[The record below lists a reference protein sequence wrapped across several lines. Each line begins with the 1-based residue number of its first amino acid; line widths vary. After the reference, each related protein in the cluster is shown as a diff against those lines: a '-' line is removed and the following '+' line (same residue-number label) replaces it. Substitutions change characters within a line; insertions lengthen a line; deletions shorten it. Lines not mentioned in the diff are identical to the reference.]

1 MWFIFSLALFGM
13 LLMVM
18 TSTKFITQGTAGI
31 VERMGKY
38 VKTVGPGVHFIAPIF
53 SRMIRISLKERVE
66 HFDPQDIITK
76 EGLVVKIDAFL
87 LFRIIDAKKAIYDI
101 ENYLMALEA
110 VTMATLRDVVGGMT
124 LSETLASREVINS
137 KLRAVLDEHT
147 SRFGIK
153 VTSVEIKAIDPP
165 SDFTQAM
172 EEEKRAEI
180 TKTATITISEGE
192 KQSNIN
198 RAEGEKQA
206 AITTAEGQSEAMKRK
221 AEGEK
226 QATVLR
232 AEGRS
237 IAYGNLFKALSESNI
252 NEEAIA
258 IRYLEALEKVADGKA
273 TTLILPNEASGIL
286 GSMAAIVKTI
296 GTTNGESL
304 AKEVTDHILG
314 EDLKSEKDD
323 RIDSGK

>member
-1 MWFIFSLALFGM
+1 MWFAFTLALFGM

-18 TSTKFITQGTAGI
+18 TSTKFVTQGTAGI

-53 SRMIRISLKERVE
+53 SKMIRISLKERVE
-66 HFDPQDIITK
+66 HFEPQDIITK

-87 LFRIIDAKKAIYDI
+87 LFRIIDAKKAIYDVESYI
-101 ENYLMALEA
+101 IALDA
-110 VTMATLRDVVGGMT
+110 ITMATLRDVVGGMT
-124 LSETLASREVINS
+124 LSHTLESREVINS

-165 SDFTQAM
+165 GDFTKAM

-180 TKTATITISEGE
+180 TKIANITISEGE
-192 KQSNIN
+192 KQAEIN
-198 RAEGEKQA
+198 RAEGGKQA

-221 AEGEK
+221 ALGEK
-226 QATVLR
+226 EAAILR

-237 IAYGNLFKALSESNI
+237 TAYVSLFKALSESNI
-252 NEEAIA
+252 SEEAIA
-258 IRYLEALEKVADGKA
+258 VRYLEALEKVADGNA

-296 GTTNGESL
+296 GATSGETL
-304 AKEVTDHILG
+304 AKEVTDHFLGSNSG
-314 EDLKSEKDD
+314 EDPPSDP
-323 RIDSGK
+323 GK

>member
-1 MWFIFSLALFGM
+1 MWFAFTLALFGM

-18 TSTKFITQGTAGI
+18 TSTKFISQGTGGI

-53 SRMIRISLKERVE
+53 TRMIRISLKERVE

-76 EGLVVKIDAFL
+76 EGLVVRIDAFL
-87 LFRIIDAKKAIYDI
+87 LFRIIDAKKAVYDI
-101 ENYLMALEA
+101 ENYLMALDA

-124 LSETLASREVINS
+124 LSETLASREQINS

-153 VTSVEIKAIDPP
+153 VTSVEIKAIEPP

-206 AITTAEGQSEAMKRK
+206 AITTAEGQSEALKQK
-221 AEGEK
+221 ALGER
-226 QATVLR
+226 AASILR

-237 IAYGNLFKALSESNI
+237 IAYGSLFKALSESNI
-252 NEEAIA
+252 SEEAIA
-258 IRYLEALEKVADGKA
+258 IRYLEALEKVADGQS
-273 TTLILPNEASGIL
+273 TTLILPNEAGGML
-286 GSMAAIVKTI
+286 GAVAAIVKTM
-296 GTTNGESL
+296 GATNGG
-304 AKEVTDHILG
+304 AIDKKIDDIF
-314 EDLKSEKDD
+314 EKDVESD
-323 RIDSGK
+323 DGNQLEPGK